1 MSWKRMEFEPASFS
15 RSRGCCIGR
24 TFVIRAATIANAD
37 ASGVGAK
44 QRRQRARNL
53 KTKRGSQEN
62 IDMEIIDLTGRKGL
76 VVGIANQHSLAWS
89 AAQHFRNAGADLAIT
104 YLNDKAKPFV
114 ESLAREAEAPIFLPC
129 DVTVPGQVEALFE
142 AVQKEWGRLDFLFHA
157 IAWARKE
164 DLHGRL
170 TDCSADGFAESM
182 LISCHSLIAM
192 AKLAEPLMDKGG
204 SLMTLSY
211 FGAEKVV
218 DHYNVMGP
226 VKAALE
232 SSVRYLAHE
241 LGGKA
246 IRVNAISAGAVKTR
260 AASGIEHFDE
270 LLNESI
276 RKAPLR
282 RIVDACEIGRVALLL
297 ASDYTGAIT
306 GEVLYVDAGFHIEG
320 MVLH

>member
-1 MSWKRMEFEPASFS
+1 MEAL
-15 RSRGCCIGR
+15 
-24 TFVIRAATIANAD
+24 
-37 ASGVGAK
+37 
-44 QRRQRARNL
+44 NL
-53 KTKRGSQEN
+53 TE
-62 IDMEIIDLTGRKGL
+62 RKGV
-76 VVGIANQHSLAWS
+76 VVGIANEHSLAWT
-89 AAQHFRNAGADLAIT
+89 AAQHFHEAGADLAIT

-114 ESLAREAEAPIFLPC
+114 EPLARQLSAPIFLPC
-129 DVTVPGQVEALFE
+129 NVSESGQLE
-142 AVQKEWGRLDFLFHA
+142 AVFQAIKQLWGRLHFVFHA

-170 TDCSADGFAESM
+170 TDCSAEGFAESM
-182 LISCHSLIAM
+182 LISCHSFIRM
-192 AKLAEPLMDKGG
+192 ARLAEPLLDNGG

-211 FGAEKVV
+211 YGAEKVV

-232 SSVRYLAHE
+232 ASVRYLAHE
-241 LGGKA
+241 LGPKA

-270 LLNESI
+270 LLNETI

-282 RIVDACEIGRVALLL
+282 RTIEPSEVGRAALLL
-297 ASDYTGAIT
+297 ASDHTTAIT

-320 MVLH
+320 MVFH